1 MTGRLLAIDP
11 GTKRMGYAISD
22 EMGMLARPLEVWKK
36 KSREA
41 DLQHL
46 VELIQSYEVK
56 TLVVGVPYRLDGS
69 ESIMTQKA
77 KAFVEEIRKALPQME
92 IVERDEA
99 LTTWQAEEILR
110 EKGVSLS
117 KKKTLVDAYAA
128 AVLLQEVLEE
138 RGARLS

>member
-22 EMGMLARPLEVWKK
+22 EMGVLARPLEVWKK

-46 VELIQSYEVK
+46 VELISSYEVK

-138 RGARLS
+138 RSARLS

>member
-22 EMGMLARPLEVWKK
+22 EMGVLARPLEVWKK
-36 KSREA
+36 KGREA

-46 VELIQSYEVK
+46 LELIESYEVQV
-56 TLVVGVPYRLDGS
+56 LVIGVPYRLDGS
-69 ESIMTQKA
+69 ESHMTLKA
-77 KAFVEEIRKALPQME
+77 KAFVEEIRAALPQME
-92 IVERDEA
+92 IMERDEA